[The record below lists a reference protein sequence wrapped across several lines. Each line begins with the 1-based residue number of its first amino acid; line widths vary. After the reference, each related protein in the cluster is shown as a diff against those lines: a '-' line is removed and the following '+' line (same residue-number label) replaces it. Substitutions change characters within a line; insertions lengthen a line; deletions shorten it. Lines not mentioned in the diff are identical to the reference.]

1 MTTLAEMRLLVLD
14 DNAQMRQLIGTL
26 ARAGG
31 MADIVE
37 AASGPEA
44 LQILRTRRID
54 IMLVDWKMAPI
65 DGLAFT
71 RMIRCDSASPNP
83 YLPIIMLTAHTEASR
98 VAAARDAGVS
108 GFVRKPISTR
118 LLFDRIA
125 SALTDRR
132 LFIRSDSFC
141 GPDRRRL
148 QIPGYRGPFRRLVDG
163 DGGGEL
169 DIDDLQWSA

>member
-1 MTTLAEMRLLVLD
+1 MVGLERLKFLIID
-14 DNAQMRQLIGTL
+14 DNYHMLNIISTVLRGF
-26 ARAGG
+26 
-31 MADIVE
+31 
-37 AASGPEA
+37 AAKDFIETTDPTEA
-44 LQILRTRRID
+44 LKVLQSHRID
-54 IMLVDWKMAPI
+54 IVIVDYNMSVL
-65 DGLAFT
+65 DGVDFVRLA
-71 RMIRCDSASPNP
+71 RNSPESLNP
-83 YLPIIMLTAHTEASR
+83 YIPIIMLTAHTEASR

-148 QIPGYRGPFRRLVDG
+148 QIPGYRGPFRRLADG
-163 DGGGEL
+163 DAGGEL